1 MSTND
6 KSEVGNP
13 QLWCFLP
20 LSILLVTGT
29 SVNHFESMKNAIS
42 LRNCVQVSNL
52 MCPAFASVL
61 TAHVLPRSQCMFS
74 YPVIGN
80 LTSET
85 VILLLTQ
92 KFFPM
97 EDCTISPEIL

>member
-1 MSTND
+1 
-6 KSEVGNP
+6 
-13 QLWCFLP
+13 
-20 LSILLVTGT
+20 
-29 SVNHFESMKNAIS
+29 MKNAIS

-61 TAHVLPRSQCMFS
+61 TGSCIAKVTVSMFS

-92 KFFPM
+92 KSFPWKTVTLVQKFS
-97 EDCTISPEIL
+97 EVCL